1 MPGCRSRSRLIMGA
15 IAYLVLLASYWR
27 VSQPIGPSGVPS
39 ILAGVQLVYIGVVL
53 AVALVYA
60 SLSVFHSP
68 TLGLLSLASMIQ
80 LSNMDRPLDYTTLI
94 PPAAGGFV
102 GLALLLR
109 RGWAD
114 SIIEL
119 AGGAFRPTPA
129 SMALASSVL
138 YMKLVDYYSWH
149 GYVIHVAGAAGAGVL
164 YTRLSRSLYES
175 ILVGAV
181 LGLGPLGSLIALAP
195 QAFRPLPPLE
205 CEGIPIGRL
214 VGYTARSSPTRLIV
228 SAGEEGIACSTGV
241 GVLEVSY
248 PTVIW
253 LYSADPLRDSTKV
266 ARGPALIVDLIEPG
280 PDATGVEEEASTA
293 SYTVKQG
300 GVGRIRLGSI
310 EPLESRIAVASGILS
325 SMKLDAWVVIAGSRS
340 MGPELIKLATSLR
353 NIKRVIIA
361 VDGLV
366 SRSLAPAPPG
376 YSSGLI
382 VSRLSDPGDQETVAR
397 SLLGGGVGVVRRLMD
412 MGVSLG
418 YPYCGG
424 RVMAVMLEAE
434 TY

>member
-1 MPGCRSRSRLIMGA
+1 MPGCRSRAGLIMGA
-15 IAYLVLLASYWR
+15 IAYLILLASYWR
-27 VSQPIGPSGVPS
+27 VSQPAGPSGVPG

-68 TLGLLSLASMIQ
+68 TLGLLSLASMVQ
-80 LSNMDRPLDYTTLI
+80 LSNMVRPLDYSTLI
-94 PPAAGGFV
+94 PPAAGAIV

-109 RGWAD
+109 RGWVD
-114 SIIEL
+114 SVVEL
-119 AGGAFRPTPA
+119 ARGVFRPTPA
-129 SMALASSVL
+129 SMALASSIL
-138 YMKLVDYYSWH
+138 YMKLIDYYSWH
-149 GYVIHVAGAAGAGVL
+149 GYVVHIAGATGAGLL

-175 ILVGAV
+175 ILAGAV
-181 LGLGPLGSLIALAP
+181 LGLGPLGSLLALAP
-195 QAFRPLPPLE
+195 QAFRPLPPLS
-205 CEGIPIGRL
+205 CEGIPVGRL

-241 GVLEVSY
+241 GVMEAGY
-248 PTVIW
+248 PVVIW
-253 LYSADPLRDSTKV
+253 LYSDDPLRTSSKMV
-266 ARGPALIVDLIEPG
+266 RGPALIVDLVEPG
-280 PDATGVEEEASTA
+280 PDAAGIEEEASTA
-293 SYTVKQG
+293 SYTVGQG

-310 EPLESRIAVASGILS
+310 EPLESRIAVASGILG
-325 SMKLDAWVVIAGSRS
+325 SMELDAWVVIVGSRS
-340 MGPELIKLATSLR
+340 MGGELVKLATSLKGL
-353 NIKRVIIA
+353 KRVIIA

-382 VSRLSDPGDQETVAR
+382 VSRLSDPGDQEAVAR
-397 SLLGGGVGVVRRLMD
+397 SLLGGGVGVLRRLMD

-424 RVMAVMLEAE
+424 RVMAVVLEAE